1 MAIHRYNRATITL
14 SLERVLYRLPLTVLW
29 LLGFRS
35 SLSAVDNNSVLR
47 AISAKLTG
55 KEAPNPSK
63 YIFRYHRTAYRNFFR
78 FWPTRYT
85 FVNCRTG
92 YPLEAAQSVFHKQVP
107 LKWFEA
113 PLSFLFHGLDPNLKS
128 TLRMNPARSFY
139 FFGKSLGEDLKNLR
153 NPENSG
159 KLEKSRKK
167 LMTSLE
173 NNQKDSN
180 VDNSFKQ
187 YIADLREEL
196 SKEHFEKKLIDRVS
210 KKIQAEVA
218 NIRSQVAFAP
228 DDTLTKEQA
237 EGQALA
243 KKQALVDLAKCIH
256 QHLCSFMEAEFVSNE
271 NYHLLMKDFP
281 EKTE

>member
-14 SLERVLYRLPLTVLW
+14 SLERVLYRLPITVLW

-35 SLSAVDNNSVLR
+35 SLSALDNNSILR

-113 PLSFLFHGLDPNLKS
+113 PLSFIFHGLDPHLKS

-139 FFGKSLGEDLKNLR
+139 FFGKALQSKALEDSKAKMERNLLKDQ
-153 NPENSG
+153 E
-159 KLEKSRKK
+159 
-167 LMTSLE
+167 
-173 NNQKDSN
+173 DSN
-180 VDNSFKQ
+180 VDNYFNDYFKELNNQ
-187 YIADLREEL
+187 L
-196 SKEHFEKKLIDRVS
+196 SKQFETKLINRVS
-210 KKIQAEVA
+210 KKMKAEVA
-218 NIRSQVAFAP
+218 NIRSQVASASVE
-228 DDTLTKEQA
+228 T
-237 EGQALA
+237 
-243 KKQALVDLAKCIH
+243 KKQALVAVAKCIH
-256 QHLCSFMEAEFVSNE
+256 QHLCSFMETEFVSNE

>member
-1 MAIHRYNRATITL
+1 VAIHRYNRATITL
-14 SLERVLYRLPLTVLW
+14 SLERVLYRLPITVLW

-35 SLSAVDNNSVLR
+35 SLSALDNNSVLR
-47 AISAKLTG
+47 AISAKLAG

-113 PLSFLFHGLDPNLKS
+113 PLSILFHGLDPNLKS

-139 FFGKSLGEDLKNLR
+139 FFGKSLREDLKNT
-153 NPENSG
+153 ENSG
-159 KLEKSRKK
+159 NLEKSRKK
-167 LMTSLE
+167 MMSSLE
-173 NNQKDSN
+173 KDQTDSN
-180 VDNSFKQ
+180 VDNCFKE
-187 YIADLREEL
+187 YISEMEKEL
-196 SKEHFEKKLIDRVS
+196 SEHFEKKLINRVS

-218 NIRSQVAFAP
+218 NIRSQVT
-228 DDTLTKEQA
+228 DDT
-237 EGQALA
+237 

-256 QHLCSFMEAEFVSNE
+256 QHLCSFMETEFVSNE